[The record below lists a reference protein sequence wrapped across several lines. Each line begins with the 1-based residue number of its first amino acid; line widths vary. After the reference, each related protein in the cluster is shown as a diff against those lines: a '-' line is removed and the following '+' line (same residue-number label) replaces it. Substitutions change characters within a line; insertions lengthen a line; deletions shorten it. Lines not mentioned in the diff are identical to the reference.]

1 MGFYFPMTGRGQSP
15 GRERKKTTC
24 GNAKHETGGT
34 GNKGDGKTVNFP
46 TKATEAWWNVSF
58 LFQHRKKEVH
68 GSLTVREK
76 ENYRVTL
83 RSCGSCW
90 KERRRQR

>member
-1 MGFYFPMTGRGQSP
+1 MGRFRDVSEKDYL
-15 GRERKKTTC
+15 RECQTRD
-24 GNAKHETGGT
+24 GAT
-34 GNKGDGKTVNFP
+34 GNKGDGKTVNSP

-58 LFQHRKKEVH
+58 LLQHCRKEVH

-83 RSCGSCW
+83 RTCGSCW
-90 KERRRQR
+90 IQSCMER

>member
-1 MGFYFPMTGRGQSP
+1 MGRFRDVSEKDYL
-15 GRERKKTTC
+15 RECQTRD
-24 GNAKHETGGT
+24 GAT
-34 GNKGDGKTVNFP
+34 GNKGDGKTVNSL

-58 LFQHRKKEVH
+58 LLQHCGKEVH

-83 RSCGSCW
+83 RTCGSGWIQSCM
-90 KERRRQR
+90 ER